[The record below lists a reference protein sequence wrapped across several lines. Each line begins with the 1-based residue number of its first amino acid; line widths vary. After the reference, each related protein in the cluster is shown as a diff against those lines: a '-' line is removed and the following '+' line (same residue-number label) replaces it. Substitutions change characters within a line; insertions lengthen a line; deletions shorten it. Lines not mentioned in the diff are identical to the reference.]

1 MDRDFRGSFSGHE
14 RDRVFLNTRGTGPMV
29 DSAFALGL
37 DDHSDG
43 RSILPLDVDGDGD
56 LDLVRLGLQG
66 LELYENQVPCGNFA
80 RIRLDAPAAEAHLA
94 EVELHFGTT
103 TSRGR
108 WRFLDGFATQVSG
121 DLHFGLGRES
131 RIDQISVH
139 WPSGSTDTWRNLQA
153 NRLILLSE
161 GAKSARYGDLARW
174 PESSRPR
181 IDTNLDLSLKLNDLN
196 GNSTALP
203 ATGRPMLVNVW
214 APWCASCET
223 ELPALAMLSEQI
235 GDAASFVGVSIER
248 DDLESVRAS
257 IAKHNLKY
265 PQLIADDAWLESFFA
280 GSDGIPLPTTFV
292 FDARGQL
299 ARVLQREVHADELK
313 LLLDQLA
320 DEPLSPYDLGRL
332 ATIEQRR
339 GDNERAMQM
348 LRAALALDPGS
359 AELHYRLGSMLSAQ
373 GQIGLAEASFAR
385 SNEADPSFAPALRQL
400 GLSRLRSGRAGKAL
414 APLQALLELR
424 GNDLESLLLVAEAA
438 EGAGQIQLA
447 RDSYAEAIG
456 IGSDVR
462 TWTAYGM
469 FLARVKEFPAA
480 KAAID
485 RALSIDPTF
494 KPALAAKSAIAEQL

>member
-1 MDRDFRGSFSGHE
+1 
-14 RDRVFLNTRGTGPMV
+14 MV

-37 DDHSDG
+37 DDHTDG

-80 RIRLDAPAAEAHLA
+80 RIRLDAPVAEAHLA
-94 EVELHFGTT
+94 EVELQFGAT

-108 WRFLDGFATQVSG
+108 WRFTDGFATQVSG
-121 DLHFGLGRES
+121 DLHFGLGREK
-131 RIDQISVH
+131 RIDQISVY
-139 WPSGSTDTWRNLQA
+139 WPSGNTDTWRNLEG
-153 NRLILLSE
+153 NRLIILSE
-161 GAKSARYGDLARW
+161 GAKSARYGELPRW

-181 IDTNLDLSLKLNDLN
+181 TDTDLDLSLKLNDLN
-196 GNSTALP
+196 GIATTLP

-214 APWCASCET
+214 APWCAGCET
-223 ELPALAMLSEQI
+223 ELPALAKLAQQFDGS
-235 GDAASFVGVSIER
+235 ASFVGVSVER
-248 DDLESVRAS
+248 NDLESVRAS

-265 PQLIADDAWLESFFA
+265 PQLIADDAWLESFF
-280 GSDGIPLPTTFV
+280 SDSEGIPLPTTFV

-299 ARVLQREVHADELK
+299 ARVLQREVRADELR
-313 LLLDQLA
+313 LLLDQLR

-339 GDNERAMQM
+339 GDTERAMQM
-348 LRAALALDPGS
+348 LTAALALDPGS
-359 AELHYRLGSMLSAQ
+359 AELHYRLGSMHSAE
-373 GQIGLAEASFAR
+373 GRIGLAEASFAR
-385 SNEADPSFAPALRQL
+385 SSEADPSFAPALRKL

-414 APLQALLELR
+414 APLQALLKLR
-424 GNDLESLLLVAEAA
+424 SNDLETLLLVAEAA
-438 EGAGQIQLA
+438 EGADQIQLA
-447 RDSYAEAIG
+447 RDSYAQAIS

-485 RALSIDPTF
+485 HALSIDSTF
-494 KPALAAKSAIAEQL
+494 KPALAAKSVIAEQL